1 MLRVPAYSTM
11 MIGTWIGIER
21 EPITPSSNLPTS
33 DNVPITHGA
42 DLRAGLCFSHGD
54 DRIRSVKGNVH

>member
-1 MLRVPAYSTM
+1 M